1 MNEPVMSDMSDV
13 NGGNEAPMPPKKPQS
28 VGPVIG
34 ISIIVL
40 VLLVGGLYF
49 WGEQVKKQE
58 REEAVQKAQEIE
70 SAPDNKTDRLNTQSS
85 SDAASSIEADLSA
98 TDLNN
103 LDEGTSQADG
113 ELQLQ

>member
-1 MNEPVMSDMSDV
+1 MNESAMNDM
-13 NGGNEAPMPPKKPQS
+13 NGGGEVSMPPKKSQS

-49 WGEQVKKQE
+49 WGEQAKKQE
-58 REEAVQKAQEIE
+58 RQETEQKAREIE
-70 SAPDNKTDRLNTQSS
+70 NAPDSKTDRLNTQSS

-103 LDEGTSQADG
+103 LDEGTSEAEG